1 MNCKNCSL
9 HRFKR
14 NEGFEPY
21 IKINDIHSKHGFIV
35 FITDYIKETEEIC
48 KSLFIGKGGQL
59 FYELLKKSGLLSFNW
74 IFSSALLCVPRINIQ
89 HKRDPKKEELHACYN
104 NTLEFIKDKNVSYYI
119 LIGRLAQ
126 SQFRTMKPVK
136 YITDPNIIYLTGG
149 RSSSEYLSSLQK
161 LREVYRYFY
170 D

>member
-21 IKINDIHSKHGFIV
+21 IKINNMYDKNGFIV

-48 KSLFIGKGGQL
+48 KSLFIGKVGQL

-89 HKRDPKKEELHACYN
+89 HTREPKKEELHACYN
-104 NTLEFIKDKNVSYYI
+104 NTFEFIKDKNVSYYI

-126 SQFRTMKPVK
+126 RQFRTMKPNI
-136 YITDPNIIYLTGG
+136 YITDPDIIYLTGG
-149 RSSSEYLSSLQK
+149 SSSSEYLSSLQK
-161 LREVYRYFY
+161 LREVYRYFL
-170 D
+170 